1 MSSSKL
7 VLKST
12 TSTSLNDRFSKLMKN
27 RPDDSSRV
35 RDHSPFSF
43 YFNFFLGQS
52 LVDKSG
58 AVRPGSEKNRRFAE
72 ELERRSSVGKW
83 LKRSFALYF
92 ANIFY
97 YGRFFTIF
105 KGQEIRRKP
114 LSARIG
120 DVGQGGARGFK
131 QAIKRTP
138 TKGGLAGRVGK
149 RTEQNSNM

>member
-83 LKRSFALYF
+83 LKKVIRFIFREYFLLRPAALGDSLFLPFLKGKKFAENHFLLES
-92 ANIFY
+92 AMSDKEEPEDSN
-97 YGRFFTIF
+97 
-105 KGQEIRRKP
+105 KP
-114 LSARIG
+114 LNEHLLKE
-120 DVGQGGARGFK
+120 D
-131 QAIKRTP
+131 
-138 TKGGLAGRVGK
+138 
-149 RTEQNSNM
+149 